1 MIMKTLQ
8 LVFMS
13 TVAFLLIIIATDLK
27 IRTNAERFPVVVGSV
42 VLLEDKRRSKVGG
55 SNPRLL
61 TDRKGNVIGAST
73 DKKDHKTA
81 AANKVDGR
89 AVRRTETKSTA
100 GDNDMNDEGD
110 EPNPSYHHA
119 GCGSSTTSSHQLDHN
134 PCWVH
139 RNGVYLPTHRRRRPW
154 RKRSSNST
162 LPNS

>member
-1 MIMKTLQ
+1 MKTLQ
-8 LVFMS
+8 LVFLS
-13 TVAFLLIIIATDLK
+13 TVAFLLIGLATLK
-27 IRTNAERFPVVVGSV
+27 IRTNAERVPVVVGSV
-42 VLLEDKRRSKVGG
+42 VLEEKRRSKVGG

-73 DKKDHKTA
+73 DTKDHKTA

-89 AVRRTETKSTA
+89 AQKRTETKSTA
-100 GDNDMNDEGD
+100 GDNHDMNDEGD

-119 GCGSSTTSSHQLDHN
+119 GGCGSSTTSSHQLDN

-154 RKRSSNST
+154 RKRSSSST